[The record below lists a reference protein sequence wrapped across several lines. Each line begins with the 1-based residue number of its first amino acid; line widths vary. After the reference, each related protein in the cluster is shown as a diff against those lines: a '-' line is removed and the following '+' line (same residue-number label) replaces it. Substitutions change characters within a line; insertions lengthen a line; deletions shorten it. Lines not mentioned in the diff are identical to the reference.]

1 MKTVHGAALVVAVA
15 GSLAVV
21 AGGAGA
27 PAAAPITLVETDA
40 PIYEFA
46 QDGGR
51 IAWSARVPGGPP
63 FAAHAAV
70 YVRAAAGGRVARL
83 TPQPEL
89 GNIYDFALAGGR
101 AVWSAGYDTMS
112 TWTIVGTAAID
123 DRRTRRPAGGQFR
136 LKACDGQ
143 WVSTVVG
150 DGRRLFY
157 SVLES
162 EEGEDYECVDGVGH
176 VARVVGG
183 RGQKLPG
190 VAGARLLALAG
201 ATLAL
206 VRGWGEREVEVRD
219 ADTGRLETSLR
230 LGGAPRAIALGGDY
244 VAAIVRR
251 GNSPRLEVRDL
262 ATGELR
268 GAVPLRGRL
277 GHALSAAGDS
287 VVYSTGLAIHVLDV
301 TTVRSTRVALAAA
314 PPIGLSIE
322 GRRIAWA
329 ENARGRA
336 WIKSL
341 TLP

>member
-1 MKTVHGAALVVAVA
+1 MKAVHRAALVAAVA
-15 GSLAVV
+15 GSLVV
-21 AGGAGA
+21 VPGGAGA
-27 PAAAPITLVETDA
+27 PTAAPITLVETDA

-89 GNIYDFALAGGR
+89 GSIYDFALAGGR

-201 ATLAL
+201 TTLAL
-206 VRGWGEREVEVRD
+206 VRGEREVDVRN

-230 LGGAPRAIALGGDY
+230 FAGEPRAIALGANY

-251 GNSPRLEVRDL
+251 GNSPRLEVHDL
-262 ATGELR
+262 TTGELR
-268 GAVPLRGRL
+268 GAVPLRGDW

-287 VVYSTGLAIHVLDV
+287 VVYSIGLAIHVLDV
-301 TTVRSTRVALAAA
+301 TTFQSTRVALTAAE
-314 PPIGLSIE
+314 PIGLSIE

-336 WIKSL
+336 WIKAL